1 MDTIIAVLDEG
12 RFSIDVVFG
21 FFSKFLHCPIRQS
34 SSARLAFHG
43 SEMIKVPRRSKFW
56 LIQSM
61 LVAVAVLLALA
72 LFPVNKDFDQG
83 PTKKIN
89 D

>member
-1 MDTIIAVLDEG
+1 
-12 RFSIDVVFG
+12 VVFEFLG
-21 FFSKFLHCPIRQS
+21 KFLHCPIRQS
-34 SSARLAFHG
+34 SFARLAFHG
-43 SEMIKVPRRSKFW
+43 SEMVKVPHRSKFW

-61 LVAVAVLLALA
+61 LVAIAVLLALA
-72 LFPVNKDFDQG
+72 LFPVNKDFDEG